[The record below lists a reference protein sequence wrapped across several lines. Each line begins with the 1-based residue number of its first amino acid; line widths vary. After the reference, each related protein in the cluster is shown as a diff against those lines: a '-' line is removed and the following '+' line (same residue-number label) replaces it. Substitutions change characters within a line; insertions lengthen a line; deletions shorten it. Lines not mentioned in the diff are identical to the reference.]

1 MDILMYACWP
11 CRFCDHHPLSMYY
24 PEGNFWSKSVMPLC
38 RFKFR
43 LDRRSTND
51 TLEVDFANKYI
62 GGDALHKGCVQRAQG
77 ALRVA
82 IPPYEDEVGR
92 GGPPRGG
99 PPRGGADRAVM
110 RQVMGRREKREMGRR
125 AMMIVD
131 YGQSNS
137 TGSKCR
143 RERERERER
152 GLGQNLTWRII

>member
-62 GGDALHKGCVQRAQG
+62 GGDALHKGCVQ
-77 ALRVA
+77 
-82 IPPYEDEVGR
+82 VGLLFWLLTLSTKSLIVNTT
-92 GGPPRGG
+92 
-99 PPRGGADRAVM
+99 ATESFVVM
-110 RQVMGRREKREMGRR
+110 EAEGKKL
-125 AMMIVD
+125 I
-131 YGQSNS
+131 N
-137 TGSKCR
+137 
-143 RERERERER
+143 
-152 GLGQNLTWRII
+152 I